1 MTEQVPPFDEPLQPS
16 DIPAQSQDDMPA
28 DEYKMEPEPDYV
40 PRFPGVGK
48 LEGKTAF
55 ITGGDSGIGRAVAVL
70 FAREGANIAIG
81 YLDEDTDARDTQKL
95 CEDEGA
101 DVLLIKGDLGSKS
114 HAEDAVQQVVDRFG
128 GLNVLVNNAA
138 QQWLDK
144 GLDGVTE
151 EHLEKTLSSN
161 IKSYMWVSQAA
172 VPHLS
177 EGDSI
182 INTTSV
188 NAFAGMGTL
197 LAYSTTK
204 GANLAFSRSLA
215 GNLVKKGIRV
225 NQVAPGPIWT
235 PFIPG
240 SMPAPMVEGFG
251 KKVPMKRPGQPWEVA
266 TSYLFLASSDGS
278 YFSGQTLHPNGGMVV
293 GA

>member
-1 MTEQVPPFDEPLQPS
+1 MTDTLPRSEPLKPE
-16 DIPAQSQDDMPA
+16 DIPAQSQDAMPA
-28 DEYKMEPEPDYV
+28 SEHPMEPAPDYM

-48 LEGKTAF
+48 LDGKVAL

-70 FAREGANIAIG
+70 FAREGAKVAVA
-81 YLDEDTDARDTQKL
+81 YLNEDKDAEETKRL
-95 CEDEGA
+95 IEGEGSEA
-101 DVLLIKGDLGSKS
+101 LLIKGDLADRS
-114 HAEDAVQQVVDRFG
+114 HAQSAVKQTVEKLG
-128 GLNVLVNNAA
+128 GLNILVNNAA
-138 QQWLDK
+138 QQWLDE

-151 EHLEKTLSSN
+151 EHLQTTLDSN
-161 IKSYMWVSQAA
+161 IKSYMWCAQAA
-172 VPHLS
+172 VEHLG

-188 NAFAGMGTL
+188 NAFAGMGAL

-215 GNLVKKGIRV
+215 GNLVGKGIRV
-225 NQVAPGPIWT
+225 NAVAPGPIWT

-240 SMPAPMVEGFG
+240 SMPAKMVEGFG

-278 YFSGQTLHPNGGMVV
+278 YFSGQTLHPNGGMIV